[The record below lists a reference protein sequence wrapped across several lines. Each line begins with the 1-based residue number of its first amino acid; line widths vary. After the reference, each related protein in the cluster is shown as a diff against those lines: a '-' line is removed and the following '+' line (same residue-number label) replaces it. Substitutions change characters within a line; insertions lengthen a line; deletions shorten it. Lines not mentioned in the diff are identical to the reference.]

1 MSSSPAWL
9 PQALAQADFPD
20 LSGLEAAAYAHF
32 QTVWATPPSFR
43 GDEVRAHRHPH
54 LANPNRWNT
63 YWHCVTEGEPEATRT
78 TPIQDRLERIPWAR
92 PVIENETDAN
102 SGIKV
107 WANVRGRDQHVC
119 VWFEPENYLIVLKIA
134 RNHFVLKTTYRPE
147 PHRKTQLHRDYTT
160 WKKTGREF

>member
-9 PQALAQADFPD
+9 PLALALADFPD
-20 LSGLEAAAYAHF
+20 MVGLENAAFTLF
-32 QTVWATPPSFR
+32 QTAWASYPTFR
-43 GDEVRAHRHPH
+43 GDEVRVHRHPH
-54 LANPNRWNT
+54 LANSNRWNT
-63 YWHCVTEGEPEATRT
+63 YWHCVTEGDPETTRI

-134 RNHFVLKTTYRPE
+134 RNHFVLKTTYSPE
-147 PHRKTQLHRDYTT
+147 SHRRAQLHRDYTA